1 MQITGGF
8 ELRGGMVLTKPPPIS
23 GIPVSGDANLTLGL
37 TVEWSSNTYFYT
49 AGTSTIGISG
59 GDYQYDTNNMVWQL
73 FYAHRQ
79 IRIPVGS
86 NRWGPI
92 PRQGGSNSFRLRGII
107 SPGTNNKNSWG
118 SNVETTIGDT
128 GSVVNYSAN
137 TLYQTSTTTA
147 ITIPANRY
155 FLLGIVNGPFYKNYR
170 KTANNIT
177 AVNGGNAVVTVLN
190 EVYVGP
196 WPSGPTGGIPNQL
209 TGNTSGYLKFTSN
222 IYYSGIKFE
231 IV

>member
-8 ELRGGMVLTKPPPIS
+8 VFSGGLKLIKPPPVT

-49 AGTSTIGISG
+49 AGASTLGISG

-92 PRQGGSNSFRLRGII
+92 PRQGGNNSLKLRGIV
-107 SPGTNNKNSWG
+107 SPDTNNKNSWG
-118 SNVETTIGDT
+118 SNVETTLGDT
-128 GSVVNYSAN
+128 VTSVTYSAN
-137 TLYQTSTTTA
+137 TLYQTSTTAA

-155 FLLGIVNGPFYKNYR
+155 FLLGIVGGPFYKTYR

-177 AVNGGNAVVTVLN
+177 AVNAGNAIVTVLN

-196 WPSGPTGGIPNQL
+196 WPTGPLVGTPSQL
-209 TGNTSGYLKFTSN
+209 NGNVGTYLKFTSN